1 MKVVIAEPNCRRN
14 IRDDKTESGLRTL
27 PNAVLQ
33 QVFHR
38 MRPMN
43 TLTFVILPERDWSIP
58 GFDETLMEQVVKD
71 VFKVDELLVLEL
83 ELDELSSYRFVAARH
98 LVIGQPQF
106 VMGHDGN
113 NDVKNK
119 PDNPSRAVEEV
130 G

>member
-14 IRDDKTESGLRTL
+14 IRDDKTECGLRTL

-38 MRPMN
+38 MRPVN
-43 TLTFVILPERDWSIP
+43 TLTFVILPERNRSIP
-58 GFDETLMEQVVKD
+58 GFDETLMEQVVED

-83 ELDELSSYRFVAARH
+83 ELDELGSYRLVAARH

-113 NDVKNK
+113 NHVENK
-119 PDNPSRAVEEV
+119 PDNPSRAEEEV